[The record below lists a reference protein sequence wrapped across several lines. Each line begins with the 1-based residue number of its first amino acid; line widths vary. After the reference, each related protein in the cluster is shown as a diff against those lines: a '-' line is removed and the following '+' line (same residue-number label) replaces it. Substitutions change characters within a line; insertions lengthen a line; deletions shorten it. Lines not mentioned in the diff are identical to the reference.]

1 MIAKKKLKRK
11 IPLNPWFFLIGIIV
25 TFVLI
30 KFWQLINYNQR
41 FENKTYPNVYID
53 NQSFGGKTKREV
65 INYFKV
71 KSLLLSKKSLTIIYQ
86 DQPVATFSGQHLNL
100 KIDEETAAERAY
112 LIGRSKFAFSRYYQ
126 KITSLLNLNRYDFI
140 SNIDYDKSTV
150 SERLD
155 SLKEQYDKPAK
166 NALFK
171 FENGRVISFRKEE
184 KGQEIMIDSVLAD
197 FDNAVQSIKNK
208 SENKSIIIKP
218 RIIEPEITLAS
229 INNYGIEEFIAEGR
243 SDFSHSIPER
253 IHNIIL
259 SASKF
264 NGVLIPPDKTFSFNA
279 TVGDISSL
287 TGYKPAYIIKEGKTV
302 LGDGGGVCQVSTT
315 LFRVAINAGLPIV
328 ERFPH
333 AYRVSYYENDMKPGF
348 DATVFAPSVDLKI
361 KNDTSTYILIETEV
375 DQERNLLYFRF
386 YGKKDDRKIEI
397 SPSTVWDV
405 VPPPEPKY
413 QEDPTLK
420 KGVVK
425 QIDFPA
431 WGGKASF
438 NYKVYKDNNLT
449 IDQKFFSSYRPWQA
463 VFLVGTAD

>member
-1 MIAKKKLKRK
+1 MIAKKSSKRK
-11 IPLNPWFFLIGIIV
+11 IFDSWFFILGAILAV
-25 TFVLI
+25 FVI
-30 KFWQLINYNQR
+30 KSWQLIKYNQR
-41 FENKTYPNVYID
+41 FENKVYPNVYID
-53 NQSFGGKTKREV
+53 NQSFGGRTKQEI

-71 KSLLLSKKSLTIIYQ
+71 KSLPLKRISLTIIYQ
-86 DQPVATFSGQHLNL
+86 DQSVATFSGQQL
-100 KIDEETAAERAY
+100 KLKTDEETAAERAY
-112 LIGRSKFAFSRYYQ
+112 FIGRSKFAFSRYYQ

-140 SNIDYDKSTV
+140 SNIDYDKSAV
-150 SERLD
+150 SERVE
-155 SLKEQYDKPAK
+155 SIKEEYNKPAK

-171 FENGRVISFRKEE
+171 FENGRVLSFRKEE

-259 SASKF
+259 AASKF
-264 NGVLIPPDKTFSFNA
+264 NGVLIPPNKTFSFNA

-315 LFRVAINAGLPIV
+315 LFRAALNAGLPIE
-328 ERFPH
+328 ERHAH
-333 AYRVSYYENDMKPGF
+333 AYRVGYYENDMKPGF
-348 DATVFAPSVDLKI
+348 DATVFAPSADLKI
-361 KNDTSTYILIETEV
+361 KNDTNAYILIETEI
-375 DQERNLLYFRF
+375 DEENNLLYFRLF
-386 YGKKDDRKIEI
+386 GKKDNRRSEI
-397 SPSTVWDV
+397 NNISLWDV
-405 VPPPEPKY
+405 SPPPPPKY
-413 QEDPTLK
+413 QDDPTLK
-420 KGVVK
+420 KGVTK

-431 WGGKASF
+431 WGSKASF
-438 NYKVYKDNNLT
+438 SYKVYKENNLI
-449 IDQKFFSSYRPWQA
+449 IDQKFFSNFRPWQA
-463 VFLVGTAD
+463 VFFVGTAD